1 MCYNVFNKL
10 YNKKKN
16 EFAFENSSHD
26 IFHAYIFRDMKDMER
41 FILKIYIYTAVSKYG
56 HSCNT
61 PVKSIKGM
69 IFIKLL
75 IKMNG
80 ITDMW
85 YDILNWI
92 MSYSDADYS
101 QED

>member
-1 MCYNVFNKL
+1 MCSTKPNCIT
-10 YNKKKN
+10 KKKTN
-16 EFAFENSSHD
+16 LLWKIAV
-26 IFHAYIFRDMKDMER
+26 M
-41 FILKIYIYTAVSKYG
+41 IYISCIHIQRHEGHGTFPPQDLYIHSSKYR

-61 PVKSIKGM
+61 PGKSIKGM